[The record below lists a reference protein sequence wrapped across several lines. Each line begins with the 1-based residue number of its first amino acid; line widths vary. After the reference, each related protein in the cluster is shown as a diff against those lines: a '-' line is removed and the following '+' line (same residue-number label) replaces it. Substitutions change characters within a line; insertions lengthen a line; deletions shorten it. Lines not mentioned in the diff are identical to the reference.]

1 MFLWHG
7 WLLNDDCLQKQNEE
21 HTNKCDDWTED
32 YFVWKNLVVPK
43 AEVIYTSSI
52 FTLASIIWI
61 PLCVLL
67 SIVLISKFLICVL
80 RKNEEISLSL
90 ISQKLFVEYN
100 SKRFSY
106 ILPSIYIFIY
116 FRVKDFV
123 AKYLIYSSCK
133 FYPLCICNVHCNNFK
148 CICIMGTKSQNLVY
162 SLVIL
167 SKVSLIWHVTGCPR

>member
-1 MFLWHG
+1 MEKFSSPKSRGDLH
-7 WLLNDDCLQKQNEE
+7 LLYFHPCLNHMNSTLCLIVYCVNFKIL
-21 HTNKCDDWTED
+21 
-32 YFVWKNLVVPK
+32 NLR
-43 AEVIYTSSI
+43 
-52 FTLASIIWI
+52 
-61 PLCVLL
+61 CV
-67 SIVLISKFLICVL
+67 F

-167 SKVSLIWHVTGCPR
+167 SKVSLI